1 MTFTALPQLLAAVV
15 TRLRA
20 EPALLQ
26 LVSGIYDETPA
37 GAIPYPHIILDEPF
51 ETPDRTF
58 GQNGHQTTITLSI
71 LTQSPATTKA
81 GTGKAGFT
89 QGLAIAEIA
98 LRLLTDIEENPLT
111 VEGHDVVD
119 VDVLTIDCTRETDG
133 KTRRVDVTIVAT
145 LEDAA

>member
-1 MTFTALPQLLAAVV
+1 MTFTALPQLLAAVM

-20 EPALLQ
+20 APELAQ
-26 LVSGIYDETPA
+26 LVSGIYDEPPA
-37 GAIPYPHIILDEPF
+37 GAVAYPHVLLDEPF

-58 GQNGHQTTITLSI
+58 GQNGHQTSLTISI
-71 LTQSPATTKA
+71 LTQSPSTTKS

-89 QGLAIAEIA
+89 QGLAIAEIV
-98 LRLLTDIEENPLT
+98 LGLLTDLEGNPLT

-133 KTRRVDVTIVAT
+133 KTRRIDATIVASM
-145 LEDAA
+145 EDAT